1 MKYKYLGT
9 EEQLIEN
16 QKMLNEKLKPFLEA
30 KIKIIQNSIPMYIMH
45 ATETETIY
53 NKETQQLLDT
63 IDNEI
68 YNIKETHKNDL
79 MEKYLVEVEDDSL
92 CD

>member
-1 MKYKYLGT
+1 MKYKYTGT

-30 KIKIIQNSIPMYIMH
+30 KIKIIEISMPNYFINASKIESIYD
-45 ATETETIY
+45 
-53 NKETQQLLDT
+53 KETQKQLDI

-68 YNIKETHKNDL
+68 YNIKETHKKEL
-79 MEKYLVEVEDDSL
+79 ILKGLVEEQND
-92 CD
+92 